1 MKFSV
6 IVPVYKVE
14 GYLEQCVES
23 VLQQTYTDFELILVD
38 DGSPDRCPEMCDD
51 FSQKDSRIKVIHKK
65 NGGLSSARNA
75 GLDIATGD
83 YVVFLD
89 SDDFWNDE
97 NALQEVYD
105 KAKFGTDIV
114 IFGCTDWDIHTN
126 KKVVSRS
133 SYNQEIMQSN
143 DKNMILHYLLSEKK
157 LPGGSTVF
165 MTRRKIIERN
175 SIAFKEGINA
185 EDYDWVLEVFLNADS
200 FVAIDNPFYTY
211 RKGRIGS
218 ITTVPNMKTIN
229 GIIYTVEKWIEKA
242 NMIDNDTIKRDV
254 LNYLAH
260 IYTTGVV
267 MLARLKGEDKKMAT
281 KRLKVYED
289 VLKAAYWKK
298 TKAVRFSL
306 AIFGYR
312 ITAYMTNKAFR
323 IRRAMVMKN

>member
-51 FSQKDSRIKVIHKK
+51 FSQKDTRIKVIHKK

-175 SIAFKEGINA
+175 SIAFKEGINS

-200 FVAIDNPFYTY
+200 FAAIDNPFYTY

-242 NMIDNDTIKRDV
+242 NTIDNDTIKCDV

-267 MLARLKGEDKKMAT
+267 MLARFKGKDKKMAT

>member
-38 DGSPDRCPEMCDD
+38 DGSPDRCPEMCDN
-51 FSQKDSRIKVIHKK
+51 FSQKDTRIKVIHKK

-165 MTRRKIIERN
+165 MTRRKIIQRN
-175 SIAFKEGINA
+175 SIAFKEGINS
-185 EDYDWVLEVFLNADS
+185 EDYDWVLEVFLNSDS
-200 FVAIDNPFYTY
+200 FAAIDNPFYTY

-242 NMIDNDTIKRDV
+242 NTIDNDTIKRDV

-267 MLARLKGEDKKMAT
+267 MLARLKGKDKKMAT

-306 AIFGYR
+306 AIFGYM

-323 IRRAMVMKN
+323 IRRAMVMKS

>member
-38 DGSPDRCPEMCDD
+38 DGSPDRCPEMCDELAE
-51 FSQKDSRIKVIHKK
+51 KDSRIKVLHKE
-65 NGGLSSARNA
+65 NGGASSARNA
-75 GLDIATGD
+75 GLDIASGE
-83 YVVFLD
+83 YIMFLD
-89 SDDFWNDE
+89 SDDYWNDE

-175 SIAFKEGINA
+175 SIAFKEGINS

-200 FVAIDNPFYTY
+200 FAAIDNPFYTY

-242 NMIDNDTIKRDV
+242 NTIDNDTIKRDV

-267 MLARLKGEDKKMAT
+267 MLARLKGKDKKMAT

-323 IRRAMVMKN
+323 IRRAMVMKS

>member
-105 KAKFGTDIV
+105 KAKFGTDII

-165 MTRRKIIERN
+165 MARRKIIERN

-200 FVAIDNPFYTY
+200 FAAIDNPFYTY

-242 NMIDNDTIKRDV
+242 NTIDNETIKRDV

-289 VLKAAYWKK
+289 VLEAAYWKK
-298 TKAVRFSL
+298 TKAVRFSV

-323 IRRAMVMKN
+323 ISRAVKMKN

>member
-38 DGSPDRCPEMCDD
+38 DGSPDRCPEMCDN
-51 FSQKDSRIKVIHKK
+51 FSQKDTRIKVIHKK

-157 LPGGSTVF
+157 LPGGPTVF
-165 MTRRKIIERN
+165 MTRRDLIERLK
-175 SIAFKEGINA
+175 IRFKEGITA
-185 EDYDWVLEVFLNADS
+185 EDYDWVLTIFLNAS
-200 FVAIDNPFYTY
+200 NFAAIDDPFYTY
-211 RKGRIGS
+211 RKRQEGS
-218 ITTVPNMKTIN
+218 VTTSSQLNIIN
-229 GIIYTVEKWIEKA
+229 GISYTLDKWIVESEK
-242 NMIDNDTIKRDV
+242 ISSSVVRRDV

-260 IYTTGVV
+260 IYTTGVI
-267 MLARLKGEDKKMAT
+267 MIARLSSENKKIAIE
-281 KRLKVYED
+281 RLKTYKNI
-289 VLKAAYWKK
+289 LKTSYWKK

>member
-38 DGSPDRCPEMCDD
+38 DGSPDRCPEMCDN
-51 FSQKDSRIKVIHKK
+51 FSQKDTRIKVIHKK

-175 SIAFKEGINA
+175 SIAFKEGINS
-185 EDYDWVLEVFLNADS
+185 EDYDWVLEVFLNSDS
-200 FVAIDNPFYTY
+200 FAAIDNPFYTY

-242 NMIDNDTIKRDV
+242 NTIDNDTIKRDV
-254 LNYLAH
+254 LNYLAY
-260 IYTTGVV
+260 IYTNGVV
-267 MLARLKGEDKKMAT
+267 MLARFKGKDKKMAT

-312 ITAYMTNKAFR
+312 ITAYMTNKAYR

>member
-38 DGSPDRCPEMCDD
+38 DGSPDRCPEMCDN
-51 FSQKDSRIKVIHKK
+51 FSQKDTRIKVIHKK

-165 MTRRKIIERN
+165 MTRRKIIQRN
-175 SIAFKEGINA
+175 SIAFKEGINS

-200 FVAIDNPFYTY
+200 FAAIDNPFYTY

-242 NMIDNDTIKRDV
+242 NTIDNDTIKRDV

-267 MLARLKGEDKKMAT
+267 MLARLKGKDKKMAT

-289 VLKAAYWKK
+289 VLKAAYWKQ

-306 AIFGYR
+306 AIFGYM

>member
-38 DGSPDRCPEMCDD
+38 DGSPDRCPEMCDN
-51 FSQKDSRIKVIHKK
+51 FSQKDTRIKVIHKK

-175 SIAFKEGINA
+175 SIAFKEGINS
-185 EDYDWVLEVFLNADS
+185 EDYDWVLEVFLNSDS
-200 FVAIDNPFYTY
+200 FAAIDNPFYTY

-242 NMIDNDTIKRDV
+242 NTIDNDTIKRDV

-267 MLARLKGEDKKMAT
+267 MLARFKGKDKKMAT

-323 IRRAMVMKN
+323 IRRAMVMKS

>member
-38 DGSPDRCPEMCDD
+38 DGSPDRCPEMCDN
-51 FSQKDSRIKVIHKK
+51 FSQKDTRIKVIHKK

-143 DKNMILHYLLSEKK
+143 DKNMILHYLLSDKK
-157 LPGGSTVF
+157 LRGGSTVF

-175 SIAFKEGINA
+175 SIAFKEGINS
-185 EDYDWVLEVFLNADS
+185 EDYDWVLEVFLNSDS
-200 FVAIDNPFYTY
+200 FAAIDNPFYTY

-229 GIIYTVEKWIEKA
+229 GIIYTVEKWIEK
-242 NMIDNDTIKRDV
+242 NFINTDKIY
-254 LNYLAH
+254 NYN
-260 IYTTGVV
+260 
-267 MLARLKGEDKKMAT
+267 R
-281 KRLKVYED
+281 
-289 VLKAAYWKK
+289 
-298 TKAVRFSL
+298 
-306 AIFGYR
+306 
-312 ITAYMTNKAFR
+312 
-323 IRRAMVMKN
+323 

>member
-51 FSQKDSRIKVIHKK
+51 FSQKDTRIKVIHKK

-175 SIAFKEGINA
+175 SIAFKEGINS

-200 FVAIDNPFYTY
+200 FAAIDNPFYTY

-242 NMIDNDTIKRDV
+242 NTIDNDTIKRDV

-267 MLARLKGEDKKMAT
+267 MLARFKGKDKKMAT

>member
-105 KAKFGTDIV
+105 KAKFGTDII

-200 FVAIDNPFYTY
+200 FAAIDNPFYTY

-289 VLKAAYWKK
+289 VLEAAYWKK
-298 TKAVRFSL
+298 TKAVRFSV
-306 AIFGYR
+306 AIFGYG

>member
-51 FSQKDSRIKVIHKK
+51 FSQKDTRIKVIHKK

-175 SIAFKEGINA
+175 SIAFKEGINS

-200 FVAIDNPFYTY
+200 FAAIDNPFYTY

-242 NMIDNDTIKRDV
+242 NTIDNDTIKRDV

-267 MLARLKGEDKKMAT
+267 MLARLKGKDKKMAT

>member
-175 SIAFKEGINA
+175 SIAFKEGINS

-200 FVAIDNPFYTY
+200 FAAIDNPFYTY

-242 NMIDNDTIKRDV
+242 NTIDNDTIKRDV

-267 MLARLKGEDKKMAT
+267 MLARFKGKDKKMAT

-323 IRRAMVMKN
+323 IRRSMVMKN

>member
-38 DGSPDRCPEMCDD
+38 DGSPDRCPEMCDN
-51 FSQKDSRIKVIHKK
+51 FSQKDTRIKVIHKK

-175 SIAFKEGINA
+175 SIAFKEGINS

-200 FVAIDNPFYTY
+200 FAAIDNPFYTY

-242 NMIDNDTIKRDV
+242 NTIDNDTIKRDV

-267 MLARLKGEDKKMAT
+267 MLARFKGKDKKMAT

-323 IRRAMVMKN
+323 IRRSMVMKN

>member
-38 DGSPDRCPEMCDD
+38 DGSPDRCPEMCDN
-51 FSQKDSRIKVIHKK
+51 FSQKDTRIKVIHKK

-175 SIAFKEGINA
+175 SIAFKEGINS
-185 EDYDWVLEVFLNADS
+185 EDYDWVLEVFLNSDS
-200 FVAIDNPFYTY
+200 FAAIDNPFYTY

-242 NMIDNDTIKRDV
+242 NTIDNDTIKRDV

-267 MLARLKGEDKKMAT
+267 MLARFKGKDKKMAT